1 MRRRDFIAGIVGS
14 TIISPLVGYAQS
26 LDRTSQLERL
36 GNPGKTSYPNA
47 EQTFARNVWCLKA
60 FGDRI
65 YIGIGNSE
73 NFGPAPNAGPADIW
87 YFDPA
92 TSRLVRD
99 WSAPDEQVEVF
110 RVIEGQ
116 LVVPG
121 NDPMESWEFGN
132 FYRLEQDG
140 WKKYRTLP
148 NGLHNFDMIKFG
160 GVLYAALGTE
170 AGAVVAASEDD
181 GMTWRVQ
188 PLVPVARGF
197 YSRAHSLFVLS
208 GRLYASATGWMGWQI
223 FGLTRDGFSLIHSS
237 NFFPGVGA
245 SRPVFVSA
253 FTSFR
258 EQGVYIARERQAQGH
273 PQPVGLYVAANS
285 EAIRT
290 IELMPDVQ
298 PRDIAMSSKRLFVLV
313 TRQMTAGYDNHVFE
327 TSDLAEWREAF
338 HFRTATF
345 ARAFELSGDDFYF
358 GLGTNHN
365 NVHPETGELLR
376 LRG

>member
-14 TIISPLVGYAQS
+14 TIIWPHAGHAQS
-26 LDRTSQLERL
+26 LDRTTQLERL
-36 GNPGKTSYPNA
+36 GNPGKSSYPNV

-65 YIGIGNSE
+65 YIGIGNSDD
-73 NFGPAPNAGPADIW
+73 FGPAPNAGPADIW

-110 RVIEGQ
+110 RVIEGR

-121 NDPMESWEFGN
+121 NDPMESWELGN
-132 FYRLEQDG
+132 FYRLEQG
-140 WKKYRTLP
+140 HWKKYRTLP
-148 NGLHNFDMIKFG
+148 NGLHDFDMIKFK

-181 GMTWRVQ
+181 GVTWRVH

-197 YSRAHSLFVLS
+197 YARAHSLFVLS
-208 GRLYASATGWMGWQI
+208 GRLYASATGWMGWRI
-223 FGLTRDGFSLIHSS
+223 FVLSRDGFSPMRGSD
-237 NFFPGVGA
+237 FFPGIEA
-245 SRPVFVSA
+245 RRPVFVHA

-273 PQPVGLYVAANS
+273 PKPVRLYVAANS
-285 EAIRT
+285 EVIRA
-290 IELMPDVQ
+290 IELMPDGQ
-298 PRDIAMSSKRLFVLV
+298 PRDIATNSKRLFVLV
-313 TRQMTAGYDNHVFE
+313 TRQTDAGYDNHVFE

-338 HFRTATF
+338 HFHTATF
-345 ARAFELSGDDFYF
+345 ARAFELFGDDFYF
-358 GLGTNHN
+358 GLGTHHN
-365 NVHPETGELLR
+365 YVHPETGELLR